1 MANEVRSGMAA
12 ALPGLRRTLLDAG
25 TEVTAR
31 LRGLPQR
38 GVVQSYEPEH
48 SPDTFPVRFDDGQ
61 WRLLTAN
68 EVTVAAAPTPDAR
81 TAH

>member
-1 MANEVRSGMAA
+1 MSAR
-12 ALPGLRRTLLDAG
+12 GLTLLDAG

-31 LRGLPQR
+31 LRGLHQH
-38 GVVQSYEPEH
+38 GVVQSYEAQH

-68 EVTVAAAPTPDAR
+68 EVTVAAESTPDTRAAR
-81 TAH
+81 